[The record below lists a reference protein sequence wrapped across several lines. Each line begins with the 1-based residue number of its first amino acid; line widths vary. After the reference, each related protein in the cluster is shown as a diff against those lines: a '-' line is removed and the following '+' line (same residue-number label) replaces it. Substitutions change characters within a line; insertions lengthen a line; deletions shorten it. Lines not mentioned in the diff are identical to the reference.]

1 MSSRQ
6 ALIPA
11 VLRLYSSRPM
21 REWRSLLTAPML
33 PFWPKA
39 DAAEVGM
46 TELHDNLP
54 QGWSH
59 RRHTGDLVIENGG
72 GRVFADLK
80 RHAAADARQ
89 AGEPRGRADLS
100 PLLPGGRFIPR
111 EPALVLYAG
120 GEASLARF
128 CDTLLPRFFSLD
140 RFGLPQAT
148 LLMTS
153 LRMGR
158 TRPFQ
163 DAISDGLFRPRPV
176 ELFRPAT
183 AIRVQQLDDIVIPL
197 DSPEALGPMQAKI
210 AALYG
215 PFAAGGPPVLVLEHS
230 AQRFPA
236 AEAAFERA
244 NPGIRFEEV
253 IMLDPALMPFHRL
266 VKAVAEA
273 SMLIAPRATGEAAIA
288 TLVPSPER
296 RTLLLDLREG

>member
-1 MSSRQ
+1 
-6 ALIPA
+6 
-11 VLRLYSSRPM
+11 M

-39 DAAEVGM
+39 DARDVTMADLGAS
-46 TELHDNLP
+46 LP
-54 QGWSH
+54 EGWNH
-59 RRHTGDLVIENGG
+59 RRFTGDLALENGG
-72 GRVFADLK
+72 GRVFSGGRRFAD
-80 RHAAADARQ
+80 ADARQ
-89 AGEPRGRADLS
+89 AGEPRGPADLS
-100 PLLPGGRFIPR
+100 PLLPGGRYIPR
-111 EPALVLYAG
+111 EPALVLHAG
-120 GEASLARF
+120 AEASLARF

-140 RFGLPQAT
+140 RFGLPPAT

-197 DSPEALGPMQAKI
+197 DSPDALGPMQTKVAS
-210 AALYG
+210 LYG
-215 PFAAGGPPVLVLEHS
+215 PFGGGGGPVLVLEQS
-230 AQRFPA
+230 ARRLPA
-236 AEAAFERA
+236 AKAAFTRA
-244 NPGIRFEEV
+244 ATGLRLDAV
-253 IMLDPALMPFHRL
+253 QVLDPAMLPFSRL

-296 RTLLLDLREG
+296 RTLLLDLQEG

>member
-1 MSSRQ
+1 M
-6 ALIPA
+6 PA

-39 DAAEVGM
+39 DGSEVGM
-46 TELHDNLP
+46 TEQDDNLP
-54 QGWSH
+54 EGWSH

-80 RHAAADARQ
+80 RHAPADPRQ
-89 AGEPRGRADLS
+89 AGNPPGPADLS
-100 PLLPGGRFIPR
+100 PLLPGGRLIPR

-120 GEASLARF
+120 AEASLARF

-140 RFGLPQAT
+140 RFGLPPAT

-183 AIRVQQLDDIVIPL
+183 AIRVIQLDDIMIPL
-197 DSPEALGPMQAKI
+197 DSPDALGPMQAKV
-210 AALYG
+210 AFLYG
-215 PFAAGGPPVLVLEHS
+215 PFAAGGPPVLVLERS
-230 AQRFPA
+230 AHRLPA
-236 AEAAFERA
+236 ATAAFERTA
-244 NPGIRFEEV
+244 PGFRFGEV
-253 IMLDPALMPFHRL
+253 TVLDPALLPFNRL
-266 VKAVAEA
+266 VKAVAAA
-273 SMLIAPRATGEAAIA
+273 SMLIAPRVTGEAAIRS
-288 TLVPSPER
+288 LVPSPDR
-296 RTLLLDLREG
+296 QTLLLDL